1 MSVTIDEMGKR
12 TVVVTIGSRL
22 HRVLLTC
29 AVPGVSLG
37 VQIVTHTS
45 CATEQVGAAGAAGCD
60 SSTLLLPATAGQR
73 RKRAL
78 RCL

>member
-29 AVPGVSLG
+29 AVPELHWGSRL
-37 VQIVTHTS
+37 
-45 CATEQVGAAGAAGCD
+45 
-60 SSTLLLPATAGQR
+60 
-73 RKRAL
+73 
-78 RCL
+78 